1 MKKKI
6 SVIVVTARMGC
17 LDVLVHGMMN
27 QTMPRDDHEVIIV
40 DSCYT
45 KRSEYVYSGALP
57 NNFRYERLPDVAVSY
72 DACFANNFG
81 LRLANGELII
91 FFSDLNWPEPRFLER
106 HWQIYTNFPGYSMTG
121 YCDRWPV
128 PTLKTNLNWRDCWWS
143 IFADGSFT
151 KLQAEAYFASRR
163 IEYSERKGGAQ
174 AGAVPNSPYFELPGR
189 FFYGALNESIPM
201 TVLKELNGWDESYD
215 GGYGSADIDLGTR
228 ANLIGWKFL
237 NRPDSVNIKFGTK
250 GTSAHIPGVFKP
262 ITKSP
267 EENYAHYEKQM
278 AAIRNGERSTKA
290 LIGAW

>member
-1 MKKKI
+1 MTKI
-6 SVIVVTARMGC
+6 SVIAVTARMGC
-17 LDVLVHGMMN
+17 LDVLVHGMMA
-27 QTMPRDDHEVIIV
+27 QTMPMDDYEVIIV
-40 DSCYT
+40 DSCYRR
-45 KRSEYVYSGALP
+45 RSEYIDNLTLP
-57 NNFRYERLPDVAVSY
+57 KNFRYEGLPNVAAAY

-81 LRLANGELII
+81 LRLAQGELIV
-91 FFSDLNWPEPRFLER
+91 FFSDLNWPEPRFLEH

-128 PTLKTNLNWRDCWWS
+128 PPLKTHLNWRDCWWS
-143 IFADGSFT
+143 IFADGPFT
-151 KLQAEAYFASRR
+151 KLQAEAYFASHNP
-163 IEYSERKGGAQ
+163 EYSERKGGALG
-174 AGAVPNSPYFELPGR
+174 AAVPNSPYFELPGR

-201 TVLKELNGWDESYD
+201 AVLRELNGWCESYD

-237 NRPDSVNIKFGTK
+237 NKPDSVNAKFGTK

-262 ITKSP
+262 IVKSP

-278 AAIRNGERSTKA
+278 AAILNGERSVKA